1 LALTK
6 LQLYYLYLAI
16 GSIVLFIHVDT
27 PITYVNRYLPLN
39 EIQNVI
45 SIPDFENPSEFRE
58 IVEEK

>member
-1 LALTK
+1 
-6 LQLYYLYLAI
+6 
-16 GSIVLFIHVDT
+16 VDT
-27 PITYVNRYLPLN
+27 PITYVNTYLPLN